1 MVKAFF
7 LDFYGTIVHE
17 DGEVIKKITQIIME
31 TGKAGNTSEIDI
43 FWWKEFQNMYTNSY
57 GKEF

>member
-17 DGEVIKKITQIIME
+17 DGEVIKKITQIIMK
-31 TGKAGNTSEIDI
+31 TGKAGKGIRKHNKEISFKCKCPGI
-43 FWWKEFQNMYTNSY
+43 EQVYV
-57 GKEF
+57 

>member
-17 DGEVIKKITQIIME
+17 DGEVIKKITQIIMK

-43 FWWKEFQNMYTNSY
+43 FWWKEF
-57 GKEF
+57 